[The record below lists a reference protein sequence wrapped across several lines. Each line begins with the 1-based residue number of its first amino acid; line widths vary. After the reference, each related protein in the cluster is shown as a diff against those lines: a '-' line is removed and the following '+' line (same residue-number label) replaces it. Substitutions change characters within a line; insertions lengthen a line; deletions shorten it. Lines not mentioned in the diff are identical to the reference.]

1 MHAIDL
7 TPHQRQLLI
16 SGLKKELSLLHA
28 RRVEYRAARLATD
41 INWEIVQA
49 ESLLAKLKGE
59 QD

>member
-1 MHAIDL
+1 MYALEL
-7 TPHQRQLLI
+7 TQHQRQLLI

-28 RRVEYRAARLATD
+28 RRVEYRAANLATD

-49 ESLLAKLKGE
+49 EALLGKLKCE

>member
-1 MHAIDL
+1 MYNIEL

-16 SGLKKELSLLHA
+16 SGLKRELSLLHA
-28 RRVEYRAARLATD
+28 RRVEYKAASLATD

>member
-1 MHAIDL
+1 MHAIEL

-28 RRVEYRAARLATD
+28 RRVEYKAAKLTTD

-49 ESLLAKLKGE
+49 EALLDKLKGE
-59 QD
+59 T